1 MTSPT
6 TKQPRNSTTGEHDLP
21 QATLRM
27 RRRRPRKLGRS
38 VVITLMCL
46 YGAVTLG
53 PLLLMV
59 TGSFRTGAAIFT
71 NPLGFEWPPT
81 LQPYIQAWQQAN
93 FSIYFLNSI
102 LVTVGSV
109 AISTAVSVLASY
121 ALARSQSR
129 VMQAI
134 EAVFLSG
141 LMMPIYLAILPIFYL
156 LDGFGLVD
164 SLLGLT
170 LVYAAGGIPFSI
182 FIMTAFFRQL
192 PEELEEAGVIDGA
205 GSFRRFWYIM
215 LPLVRPAVA
224 AVAIFRFVPVWND
237 FLYPVVLLRSAN
249 HYTLSVGIVSFFGQ
263 YQTDWSLLFAGLMIA
278 TIPLVVLFVLASK
291 QIIAGLT
298 AGMSK

>member
-1 MTSPT
+1 MTQPIA
-6 TKQPRNSTTGEHDLP
+6 KQPIDSRRRTAYARQPSG
-21 QATLRM
+21 
-27 RRRRPRKLGRS
+27 RRRPPHKFGRS
-38 VVITLMCL
+38 AVVTLMCL
-46 YGAVTLG
+46 YGAITLG
-53 PLLLMV
+53 PLLLMMA
-59 TGSFRTGAAIFT
+59 GSFRTGSAIFT
-71 NPLGFEWPPT
+71 NPVGFEWPPT
-81 LQPYIQAWQQAN
+81 FESYVLAWQHAN

-109 AISTAVSVLASY
+109 VISTAVSVLASY

-129 VMQAI
+129 LMQVI
-134 EAVFLSG
+134 EATFLSG

-156 LDGFGLVD
+156 LDSFGLVD
-164 SLLGLT
+164 SLFGLT

-192 PEELEEAGVIDGA
+192 PEELEEASVIDGA
-205 GSFRRFWYIM
+205 GPFRRFWYIM
-215 LPLVRPAVA
+215 LPLVRPAIA

-237 FLYPVVLLRSAN
+237 FLYPLVLLRSTDK
-249 HYTLSVGIVSFFGQ
+249 YTLPVGIVSFFGQ

-278 TIPLVVLFVLASK
+278 TVPLVILFILASK